1 MDDWSLATGVEQIHK
16 GSVLID
22 DPMPLPCV
30 GCSGLSSPMGRGAS
44 VLDLVLV
51 PSENWSCHWMTNFW
65 ASLLNSPVREGCL
78 IRVEEMHGNRFRSF
92 S

>member
-1 MDDWSLATGVEQIHK
+1 MTGPWLLGVEQIHK

-22 DPMPLPCV
+22 DPMPLTRV

-51 PSENWSCHWMTNFW
+51 PSEELVLPLDDELAGH
-65 ASLLNSPVREGCL
+65 LL
-78 IRVEEMHGNRFRSF
+78 
-92 S
+92 